1 MQVPRHWRMKQQ
13 LYRLNGVRYSDGNTD
28 LLNRPGVTSEA
39 KVADSDSISAAKS
52 SKTPVVRVA

>member
-28 LLNRPGVTSEA
+28 LLNRPGVVAEA
-39 KVADSDSISAAKS
+39 KVVDSDSAAKS
-52 SKTPVVRVA
+52 SNKPAVRVA